1 MVRTYKPKISELPD
15 KFTKGVLA
23 RLDGRTDLKKRLSF
37 TYNRLLDDCGGI
49 DALPHTKVALVER
62 FAWLEEFLRQIESKL
77 ADGVADQG
85 ELLGRWIQGVN
96 GMTGLAKLLGVTS
109 SQPKDYID
117 TTLYAPADPRD
128 TPEKAPGSPR
138 NGRQGSNRGPSTR
151 SPAPQ
156 NKP

>member
-37 TYNRLLDDCGGI
+37 TYARVLDDCGGI

-62 FAWLEEFLRQIESKL
+62 FCWLEEFLRQIEGKL
-77 ADGVADQG
+77 ADGAPDQAD
-85 ELLGRWIQGVN
+85 LLGKWVQGVN
-96 GMTGLAKLLGVTS
+96 AMSGLCKLLGMAS
-109 SQPKDYID
+109 PQPRDYID
-117 TTLYAPADPRD
+117 AALYTPEPENN
-128 TPEKAPGSPR
+128 PEKAPGSR
-138 NGRQGSNRGPSTR
+138 SNGLKRSTPAPSTR